1 MKYQKRTKTC
11 GGMFHVPCSIFHR
24 GLSLVEIVIGSSLI
38 LIALSGLITAYAFY
52 FRAGLRNTPEL
63 QAAFLLQEGAEALT
77 LLRDEAWTN
86 LSSLAPE
93 TPYFL
98 SWNGTKWTTTASETL
113 VDNAFRR
120 TITLSDVY
128 RRNSD
133 KDIVAST
140 SPDAKTIDPGTTK
153 ITVQVTAPGGVDKSL
168 TAYLTNLFE

>member
-1 MKYQKRTKTC
+1 MLFLNAKRSTLYA
-11 GGMFHVPCSIFHR
+11 GF
-24 GLSLVEIVIGSSLI
+24 SLVEIVIGSSLI

-77 LLRDEAWTN
+77 LLRDEAWSN
-86 LSSLAPE
+86 LSSLSPD

-120 TITLSDVY
+120 TVAVSDVY

-133 KDIVAST
+133 KDIVASA
-140 SPDAKTIDPGTTK
+140 SPDAKTIDPGTK
-153 ITVQVTAPGGVDKSL
+153 QLTVRVTAPGIDRAL
-168 TAYLTNLFE
+168 ATYLTNLFE